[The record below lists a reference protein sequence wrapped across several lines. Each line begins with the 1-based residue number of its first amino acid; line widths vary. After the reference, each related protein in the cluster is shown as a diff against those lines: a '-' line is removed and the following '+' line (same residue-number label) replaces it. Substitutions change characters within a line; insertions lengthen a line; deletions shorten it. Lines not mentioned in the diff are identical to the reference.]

1 MRRRYWYLCLFI
13 VLMSVIGC
21 GFGSVLAGE
30 WIPKSGK
37 STEAGT
43 PSDAGRGTP
52 SDAEV
57 GTPSDAETGTPS
69 DAKPDEMVLLMDIPD
84 KGCRTKEELVDQL
97 LDDSQS
103 RIVLT
108 SDIVWTED
116 SKIVVPVEKEV
127 EMGEYRILVGAES
140 MFHVSGPV
148 TFRGSGGHSL
158 FEVKGNFCPG
168 KGVEIHASGDH
179 VVAVDIIN
187 GGWAAEFAEIHAE
200 GRNARAVRFRGSRE
214 QTVDICQIEAEGEG
228 SRGIEAEGDIRL
240 FLSSVSGEESA
251 VSSEQG
257 NVLLFGSHV
266 SPEPEQASILPALF
280 VPNNRLEENG
290 FCVAVG
296 ASRETLWEKI
306 ERYPEIQWYFFSEG
320 LELGSTYGISVT
332 WSKIP
337 TDFSVPGTYY
347 ARCEAVDVPEWFPA
361 EFYDIEVPIHIV
373 DPARPFIMDA
383 EDAGSSAFL
392 RFFTPIREAQ
402 EIRVEYSADAR
413 ESWRDIEELSG
424 SFVTETDANV
434 EPLEPNQ
441 DYWFRLVVKGGP
453 MEGISNEILFIGDEV
468 RKANGGGDRDH
479 GDRNDQGEDPPHGEI
494 IPPSDGNDVGT
505 GSPDAGKLDAGKSD
519 AGKPDAVGS
528 GVVEPGALI
537 SNAAETDTKEPD
549 KAVQESRIPEPEM
562 SDGSPTDERM
572 PDRIQAEE
580 APANLGEPSATDTA
594 KGSSD
599 MATTLSGSDIREM
612 SGNVSAFGMQEPSRS
627 TGNRLLWVL
636 LPGVLALGGGVYV
649 CWKKR
654 KRNG

>member
-1 MRRRYWYLCLFI
+1 MGKLMRRRYWYLCLFI
-13 VLMSVIGC
+13 ALMSVIGC

-69 DAKPDEMVLLMDIPD
+69 DAKPDEIVLLMDIPD

-108 SDIVWTED
+108 SDIVWTENR
-116 SKIVVPVEKEV
+116 KIVVPVEKEV

-140 MFHVSGPV
+140 MFLVSGPV

-158 FEVKGNFCPG
+158 FEVRGDFCPG

-200 GRNARAVRFRGSRE
+200 GRNAKAVRFRGSRE
-214 QTVDICQIEAEGEG
+214 QTVDICQIEAEGVG

-320 LELGSTYGISVT
+320 LELGSTYGISVA
-332 WSKIP
+332 WSEIP
-337 TDFSVPGTYY
+337 MNFSVPGTYY

-361 EFYDIEVPIHIV
+361 ELYDIEVPIHIV

-383 EDAGSSAFL
+383 EDAGSSVLL

-402 EIRVEYSADAR
+402 EIRVEYSADDR

-494 IPPSDGNDVGT
+494 IPPSDGKDVDT
-505 GSPDAGKLDAGKSD
+505 GRPDAGKPD

-537 SNAAETDTKEPD
+537 SNIAETDTKEPD
-549 KAVQESRIPEPEM
+549 KAVQESRIPEAEM
-562 SDGSPTDERM
+562 SDGSPTGERM

-580 APANLGEPSATDTA
+580 APANLEEPSATDTA

-599 MATTLSGSDIREM
+599 MTTTLPGSDIREM
-612 SGNVSAFGMQEPSRS
+612 SGNVSASGMQEPFQS
-627 TGNRLLWVL
+627 TGNRLSWVL

>member
-1 MRRRYWYLCLFI
+1 MKRRYWYLCLSI

-43 PSDAGRGTP
+43 PSDA
-52 SDAEV
+52 
-57 GTPSDAETGTPS
+57 
-69 DAKPDEMVLLMDIPD
+69 KPDEIVLLMDIPD

-127 EMGEYRILVGAES
+127 EMGEYRILVEAES

-168 KGVEIHASGDH
+168 KGVGIHASGDY

-200 GRNARAVRFRGSRE
+200 GKNARAVRFRGSRE
-214 QTVDICQIEAEGEG
+214 QTVDICQIEAEGDG

-266 SPEPEQASILPALF
+266 SPEPEQARILPALF

-320 LELGSTYGISVT
+320 LELGSMYGIPVA
-332 WSKIP
+332 WSEIP
-337 TDFSVPGTYY
+337 TDFSVQGTYY

-373 DPARPFIMDA
+373 DPDRPFIMDA

-402 EIRVEYSADAR
+402 EIRVEYSADDR
-413 ESWRDIEELSG
+413 ESWRNIEELSG

-505 GSPDAGKLDAGKSD
+505 GSPGAGKPDAGKSD
-519 AGKPDAVGS
+519 AVGS
-528 GVVEPGALI
+528 GMVEPGALRLNI
-537 SNAAETDTKEPD
+537 AETDTKEPD
-549 KAVQESRIPEPEM
+549 QAVQESRIPET
-562 SDGSPTDERM
+562 SDGRPTGERM

-580 APANLGEPSATDTA
+580 ASANLEEPSATDTA
-594 KGSSD
+594 KCSSD
-599 MATTLSGSDIREM
+599 MATTLPGSDIREM
-612 SGNVSAFGMQEPSRS
+612 SGNVSVSGSQEPSRS

>member
-1 MRRRYWYLCLFI
+1 MGKLMRRRDWYLCLFI

-69 DAKPDEMVLLMDIPD
+69 DAKPDEIVLLMDIPD

-108 SDIVWTED
+108 SDIVWTENR
-116 SKIVVPVEKEV
+116 KIVVPVEKEV

-140 MFHVSGPV
+140 MFLVSGPV

-158 FEVKGNFCPG
+158 FEVRGDFCPG

-200 GRNARAVRFRGSRE
+200 GRNAKAVRFRGSRE
-214 QTVDICQIEAEGEG
+214 QTVDICQIEAVGVG

-320 LELGSTYGISVT
+320 LELGSTYGISVA
-332 WSKIP
+332 WSEIP
-337 TDFSVPGTYY
+337 MNFSVPGTYY

-361 EFYDIEVPIHIV
+361 ELYDIEVPIHIV
-373 DPARPFIMDA
+373 DPACPFIMDA
-383 EDAGSSAFL
+383 EDAGSSVLL

-402 EIRVEYSADAR
+402 EIRVEYSADDR

-468 RKANGGGDRDH
+468 RKANDGGDRDH

-494 IPPSDGNDVGT
+494 IPPSDEAET
-505 GSPDAGKLDAGKSD
+505 GAEGAGGI
-519 AGKPDAVGS
+519 
-528 GVVEPGALI
+528 EPGAAEPD
-537 SNAAETDTKEPD
+537 AAEPDIVESDDT
-549 KAVQESRIPEPEM
+549 AVGDRKPEQVTLEES
-562 SDGSPTDERM
+562 M
-572 PDRIQAEE
+572 PDMSPPDDFPSTMAESSE
-580 APANLGEPSATDTA
+580 TGIMNYPSDTA
-594 KGSSD
+594 TAKPDHDAGE
-599 MATTLSGSDIREM
+599 TP
-612 SGNVSAFGMQEPSRS
+612 VSIPAAGLQKTQETARFPRI
-627 TGNRLLWVL
+627 RLLWIL
-636 LPGVLALGGGVYV
+636 IPGIFALGGGVYV

-654 KRNG
+654 KKND

>member
-13 VLMSVIGC
+13 ALMSVIGC

-43 PSDAGRGTP
+43 PSDAGRGSP

-69 DAKPDEMVLLMDIPD
+69 DAKPDEIVLLMDIPD

-108 SDIVWTED
+108 SDIVWTENR
-116 SKIVVPVEKEV
+116 KIVVPVEKEV

-140 MFHVSGPV
+140 MFLVSGPV

-158 FEVKGNFCPG
+158 FEVRGDFCPG

-200 GRNARAVRFRGSRE
+200 GRNAKAVRFRGSRE
-214 QTVDICQIEAEGEG
+214 QTVDICQIEAVGVG

-320 LELGSTYGISVT
+320 LELGSTYGISVA
-332 WSKIP
+332 WSEIP
-337 TDFSVPGTYY
+337 MNFSVPGTYY

-361 EFYDIEVPIHIV
+361 ELYDIEVPIHIV

-383 EDAGSSAFL
+383 EDAGSSVLL

-402 EIRVEYSADAR
+402 EIRVEYSADDR

-434 EPLEPNQ
+434 EPLEPNR

-494 IPPSDGNDVGT
+494 IPPSDGKDVDT
-505 GSPDAGKLDAGKSD
+505 GRPDAGKPD

-537 SNAAETDTKEPD
+537 SNIAETDTKEPD
-549 KAVQESRIPEPEM
+549 KAVQESRIPEAEM
-562 SDGSPTDERM
+562 SDEKPTGERM

-580 APANLGEPSATDTA
+580 APANLEEPSATDTA

-599 MATTLSGSDIREM
+599 MTTTLPGSDIREM
-612 SGNVSAFGMQEPSRS
+612 SGNVSASGLQEPFQS